1 MKSRFLLLFALAV
14 ATPASRAAIVY
25 SGVQDFPIPFD
36 LEGSYLRIDTGATAV
51 ALPGDWTTAPWI
63 NPYFGGVKIA
73 NSPLLRPV
81 ITGSS
86 QILNLTV
93 GTVIDGTNNFALGES
108 GSETHFGLGAGQ
120 FALNVP
126 GYMGV
131 TFRSTAAGAAN
142 VPRKFV
148 FIKNRAH
155 PRMLSTTA
163 HEIGHLFGLEH
174 SDDKKLR
181 NGQDNPTFHLGSDP
195 MKRLMYSESEAA
207 DPTFLFKPEW
217 DIVNKDL

>member
-1 MKSRFLLLFALAV
+1 MKSQSLILLIAIVTA
-14 ATPASRAAIVY
+14 APASRATIVY

-86 QILNLTV
+86 QILNLAV
-93 GTVIDGTNNFALGES
+93 GTVIDGTSSFVAGES

-131 TFRSTAAGAAN
+131 TFRSTVSGPDRFGWIELQVSNVGPGKIISWAYENVSAAPIQAGATGVA
-142 VPRKFV
+142 PEPG
-148 FIKNRAH
+148 ILA
-155 PRMLSTTA
+155 LLGLA
-163 HEIGHLFGLEH
+163 GAGFGLI
-174 SDDKKLR
+174 R
-181 NGQDNPTFHLGSDP
+181 RRGGW
-195 MKRLMYSESEAA
+195 R
-207 DPTFLFKPEW
+207 
-217 DIVNKDL
+217 